1 MIKKRSK
8 MNNIIMWG
16 LIATASVSLASVG
29 FASWVINTIT
39 PAQSD
44 NVNVSV
50 GDVVNR
56 SLTASINKEGTNLN
70 VSFDHN
76 GNNKNFTNGDG
87 TGNNEKLS
95 FTISNTFTA
104 PTGTYIASLLGG
116 VEYEFTIGTDL
127 EKLINNGA
135 TDNSTKYIK
144 SPSFIGTNNKS
155 TITFNW
161 SDANSLSGKTLNPT
175 TDTFKDDIPASA
187 VGTTNTFTFTT
198 TFTFEWGEAFLRVN
212 PCVTPT
218 GTTDSSEALTM
229 KTLTDRLN
237 AFKTAYKA
245 DGTFLSIK
253 VTPIAKK

>member
-8 MNNIIMWG
+8 MNKIIMWG

-44 NVNVSV
+44 NVKVSV
-50 GDVVNR
+50 GDVVNHT
-56 SLTASINKEGTNLN
+56 LTASIETEGTNLS

-76 GNNKNFTNGDG
+76 GNNKNFTNGNG
-87 TGNNEKLS
+87 NVNNEKLS
-95 FTISNTFTA
+95 FTIKNTFTA

-116 VEYEFTIGTDL
+116 VEYKFTIGADL
-127 EKLINNGA
+127 EKLINSTASSN
-135 TDNSTKYIK
+135 DTKYIK
-144 SPSFIGTNNKS
+144 SPSFIGTDNKS

-175 TDTFKDDIPASA
+175 TDTFKDGIAASA
-187 VGTTNTFTFTT
+187 YGTTNTFTFTT
-198 TFTFEWGEAFLRVN
+198 TFTFEWGLAFLGVN
-212 PCVTPT
+212 PCETNT
-218 GTTDSSEALTM
+218 GTADTESTLTM
-229 KTLTDRLN
+229 KTLTDRLT
-237 AFKTAYKA
+237 AFRQAYKEK
-245 DGTFLSIK
+245 GTFLSIK

>member
-8 MNNIIMWG
+8 MNKIIMWG

-50 GDVVNR
+50 GDVVNHT
-56 SLTASINKEGTNLN
+56 LTASIETAETNLS
-70 VSFDHN
+70 VRFDHS
-76 GNNKNFTNGDG
+76 GKGDNFTNGD
-87 TGNNEKLS
+87 NKKEKLS
-95 FTISNTFTA
+95 FTIKNTFTA

-116 VEYEFTIGTDL
+116 VEYKFTIGPDL
-127 EKLINNGA
+127 EKLINSTASSN
-135 TDNSTKYIK
+135 DTKYIK
-144 SPSFIGTNNKS
+144 SPSFIGTDNKS

-175 TDTFKDDIPASA
+175 TDTFKDGIAASA
-187 VGTTNTFTFTT
+187 YGTTNTFTFTT
-198 TFTFEWGEAFLRVN
+198 TFTFEWGLAFLGVN
-212 PCVTPT
+212 PCETNT
-218 GTTDSSEALTM
+218 GTADTESTLTM
-229 KTLTDRLN
+229 KTLTDRLT
-237 AFKTAYKA
+237 AFRQAYKA